1 MPTLNLE
8 HIVNTLRQVLPD
20 KSHFIPLHEPQFKGQ
35 EWKYVKECLDT
46 GWVSTAGK
54 FVEQFEA
61 KLVDYTKAKYAIAVN
76 NGTAALHVALH
87 LVGVQEGDEVL
98 MPTLTF
104 VATANTVAYCK
115 AIPHFVDSEEKTLGI
130 DPNKLA
136 EYLHKIADVREGG
149 CFNQQ
154 TGRRIKAM
162 IPMHTFG
169 HPVQIE
175 QLLQICQQYQL
186 TLVEDAAESLGSSY
200 QGKHTGT
207 WGKISVLSFNGN
219 KVVTTGGGGAL
230 LTNDESLAKL
240 AKHLTTTAKLP
251 HKWEYRHDQIGFNYR
266 LPNINA
272 ALGCA
277 QMERLSYF
285 VEQKRLLADRY
296 KQAFKNI
303 EGIHFFTEPEGA
315 RSNYWLNVLLLDEP
329 HASLRDPLLE
339 LTNRHKIMTRPIW
352 TPMHQLKMFQQAP
365 QMDLTT
371 AEALSR
377 RLINIPSSAILGE
390 EA

>member
-1 MPTLNLE
+1 MSTLNLE
-8 HIVNTLRQVLPD
+8 NVVNTLRQVLPD
-20 KSHFIPLHEPQFKGQ
+20 ISNFIPLHEPQFKGQ

-149 CFNQQ
+149 CFNRQ

-277 QMERLSYF
+277 QMERLPYF

-296 KQAFKNI
+296 KQEFLNI
-303 EGIHFFTEPEGA
+303 EGILFFTEPEGA

-339 LTNRHKIMTRPIW
+339 LTNRQKIMTRPIW

-371 AEALSR
+371 AESLSR
-377 RLINIPSSAILGE
+377 RLINIPSSAILGND
-390 EA
+390 

>member
-1 MPTLNLE
+1 MSTLNLE
-8 HIVNTLRQVLPD
+8 NVVNTLRQVLPD
-20 KSHFIPLHEPQFKGQ
+20 ISNFIPLHEPQFKGQ

-149 CFNQQ
+149 CFNRQ

-251 HKWEYRHDQIGFNYR
+251 HKWEYRHDQVGFNYR

-277 QMERLSYF
+277 QMERLPYF

-296 KQAFKNI
+296 KQEFLNI
-303 EGIHFFTEPEGA
+303 EGILFFTEPEGA

-339 LTNRHKIMTRPIW
+339 LTNRQKIMTRPIW

-371 AEALSR
+371 AESLSR
-377 RLINIPSSAILGE
+377 RLINIPSSAILGND
-390 EA
+390 

>member
-1 MPTLNLE
+1 MPRLNLE

-20 KSHFIPLHEPQFKGQ
+20 ISNFIPLHEPQFKGQ

-98 MPTLTF
+98 IPSLTF

-136 EYLHKIADVREGG
+136 EYLHKVAEVREGG

-162 IPMHTFG
+162 VPMHTFG

-186 TLVEDAAESLGSSY
+186 TLVEDAAESLGSFY
-200 QGKHTGT
+200 QGKHTGN

-240 AKHLTTTAKLP
+240 AKHLTTTAKLS
-251 HKWEYRHDQIGFNYR
+251 HNWEYRHDQIGFNYR

-296 KQAFKNI
+296 KQAFLNI
-303 EGIHFFTEPEGA
+303 EGILFFTEPEGA
-315 RSNYWLNVLLLDEP
+315 RSNYWLNVLLLDEH
-329 HASLRDPLLE
+329 HASFRDPLLE
-339 LTNRHKIMTRPIW
+339 LTNSQKIMTRPIW

-371 AEALSR
+371 AESLSR
-377 RLINIPSSAILGE
+377 RLINIPSSAILGN
-390 EA
+390 A